1 LDWVRAEELKNYVNM
16 PVIKKESILK
26 RLHLSIEQ
34 SLMIGYV
41 VRYEKREIY
50 DVFISILK
58 L

>member
-1 LDWVRAEELKNYVNM
+1 MDWVRAEELKNYVNM